1 MAQGKAS
8 GRPGNGRRADPRYAN
23 GTIVRRNDG
32 IRRDRVRGTFT
43 GKRIAAHLRANPGD
57 TWIFDKGSHLYHR
70 TGLSAG
76 TGSRTL
82 SATTHRAA
90 PSYSVRSAVRWCLS
104 IRYAMPAANSKII
117 SSHRPRLLLLVL
129 GAMLLVSVLPLG
141 LYHRQVLQLSQE
153 KLTDTES
160 VQQTEVTRSVGEEV
174 QLFDANLY
182 QQLIS
187 GRQILAVTGLL
198 DQVDDPAHA
207 PQVTRLLEN
216 LVASNP
222 NILYLTAVGK
232 GAKGTGAGNI
242 RADQDPFVGKA
253 LQRAFSACLQS
264 VVFRSEPL
272 ALGPDNRPAFVMAIP
287 LHVAG
292 QFNGMLAA
300 VVSLDGILS
309 RLQETSVRGRTVFIV
324 DHNGHVI
331 VHPDTRQVV
340 PGSDLRTSSYIVAQ
354 MTLIPKDLRTTETV
368 QHFNTV
374 ENGKNAEMIG
384 TYSTIPDLGW
394 AVVAQRS
401 LEKARGDAGVNE
413 LNAQALK
420 FVIMVTLAALILGYL
435 FAVGISTP
443 IRALAS
449 STRAISRG
457 EFHERATIRG
467 AAEISELAQTFNNMA
482 DDIESFIAR
491 LKQAAQEN
499 RDLFLGSIRM
509 LAAAIDEKDPY
520 TRGHSDRVAK
530 YAVMLGQQLG
540 LSAEELDRLRIASLL
555 HDVGKIGVDD
565 RVLKKPGALTPEEFL
580 VMKQHPTKGANIMR
594 PVAQLKDML
603 PGIELHH
610 EHVDGRGYPYG
621 LKGEDIPLMA
631 RIIAVADTLDAM
643 TTNRPYQSAL
653 ELSDALRHIRKVAGT
668 KFDLRVVDALDSVV
682 QSGQLRLTNLLVE
695 VPA

>member
-1 MAQGKAS
+1 M
-8 GRPGNGRRADPRYAN
+8 
-23 GTIVRRNDG
+23 T
-32 IRRDRVRGTFT
+32 
-43 GKRIAAHLRANPGD
+43 
-57 TWIFDKGSHLYHR
+57 
-70 TGLSAG
+70 
-76 TGSRTL
+76 
-82 SATTHRAA
+82 ATD
-90 PSYSVRSAVRWCLS
+90 
-104 IRYAMPAANSKII
+104 SKII
-117 SSHRPRLLLLVL
+117 ASHRPRLLWLVL

-187 GRQILAVTGLL
+187 GRQILALTGLL

-232 GAKGTGAGNI
+232 AAKGTGAGNI

-253 LQRAFSACLQS
+253 LQRAFSACAQS

-292 QFNGMLAA
+292 QFDGMLAA

-340 PGSDLRTSSYIVAQ
+340 PGADLRTSSYIVAQ

-384 TYSTIPDLGW
+384 TYSTIPGPGVGRDRAARSGKS
-394 AVVAQRS
+394 AGRRGRQRT
-401 LEKARGDAGVNE
+401 ERTGPE
-413 LNAQALK
+413 L
-420 FVIMVTLAALILGYL
+420 
-435 FAVGISTP
+435 
-443 IRALAS
+443 R
-449 STRAISRG
+449 R
-457 EFHERATIRG
+457 
-467 AAEISELAQTFNNMA
+467 
-482 DDIESFIAR
+482 
-491 LKQAAQEN
+491 
-499 RDLFLGSIRM
+499 
-509 LAAAIDEKDPY
+509 
-520 TRGHSDRVAK
+520 
-530 YAVMLGQQLG
+530 
-540 LSAEELDRLRIASLL
+540 
-555 HDVGKIGVDD
+555 
-565 RVLKKPGALTPEEFL
+565 
-580 VMKQHPTKGANIMR
+580 
-594 PVAQLKDML
+594 
-603 PGIELHH
+603 
-610 EHVDGRGYPYG
+610 
-621 LKGEDIPLMA
+621 
-631 RIIAVADTLDAM
+631 
-643 TTNRPYQSAL
+643 
-653 ELSDALRHIRKVAGT
+653 
-668 KFDLRVVDALDSVV
+668 
-682 QSGQLRLTNLLVE
+682 
-695 VPA
+695 